1 VKRAAFAV
9 LLTGAVLVTAACSR
23 PVEGVPS
30 APAQQQA
37 PSSSAV
43 PDRAALLEV
52 ALLRPAEVGPT
63 WRVADKPT
71 PNPTATAVCGGPGV
85 TIQFP
90 DAKRAGA
97 ELSSAGGELMRETLS
112 TYPDVVAAKAAFEA
126 YANGLACTDGV
137 LGDTPVRLSPAED
150 VQSKVGGDTAQLW
163 RIGSDRFDAVLVSVR
178 AGDSVV
184 NFVFVTPQG
193 VEPARPDTLV
203 LARTGVARLLA
214 T

>member
-1 VKRAAFAV
+1 MMRGALAV
-9 LLTGAVLVTAACSR
+9 LLTGAALMAPACSR
-23 PVEGVPS
+23 PVEGAPS
-30 APAQQQA
+30 APADAQAAA
-37 PSSSAV
+37 PSPV
-43 PDRAALLEV
+43 PDRTALLEV

-63 WRVADKPT
+63 WKVADKPT
-71 PNPTATAVCGGPGV
+71 PNPTSAAVCGGPGV
-85 TIQFP
+85 TVQFP

-97 ELSSAGGELMRETLS
+97 ELASEGGELMRETLS
-112 TYPDVVAAKAAFEA
+112 TYPDVVAAKAAFET
-126 YANGLACTDGV
+126 YANGLACTNGV
-137 LGDTPVRLSPAED
+137 LGDLPVRLSPAEE
-150 VQSKVGGDTAQLW
+150 VQAKVGGDTAQLW

-193 VEPARPDTLV
+193 VKPARPDTLV